1 MRDYGR
7 FIKTLFIVRILQ
19 SEDERRRING
29 QLNKGERLTGVR
41 QFIFFANEGQIRHH
55 YADDQANQASCLT
68 LVTTMAV
75 TGMTVYTEAVL
86 TQLRAEGLPIPEAAC
101 HCPARLGSLGG

>member
-1 MRDYGR
+1 MQDYGR
-7 FIKTLFIVRILQ
+7 LIKTLFIVRILQ

-29 QLNKGERLTGVR
+29 QLNKGERLNGVR
-41 QFIFFANEGQIRHH
+41 QFIFFANEGKIRHH

-68 LVTTMAV
+68 LVTNMVV
-75 TGMTVYTEAVL
+75 TWMTVYTKAVL